1 MQNND
6 IFRRIRYALDLRDSK
21 VVEIFG
27 NVNKKVTEGQV
38 RYWLLRDDN
47 TSFVKLSDLEL
58 SAFLNGLIVSR
69 RGLKG
74 DSPPEAEELLT
85 NNIIFKKL
93 RIALELHADGILE
106 MLILAG
112 FTFSRH
118 ELSSLFRRPDHK
130 NYRECSDQLLKKF
143 LKGMQLKYRPAV
155 EEEVVTGE

>member
-6 IFRRIRYALDLRDSK
+6 IFRRIRYALDLSDLK
-21 VVEIFG
+21 MVEIFG
-27 NVNKKVTEGQV
+27 NVNKKVTAQQV
-38 RYWLLRDDN
+38 RNWLLRDDN
-47 TSFVKLSDLEL
+47 EKFVKFSDLEF
-58 SAFLNGLIVSR
+58 STFLNGLIVNR

-85 NNIIFKKL
+85 NNIILKKL

-118 ELSSLFRRPDHK
+118 ELSSLFRRPTHK

-143 LKGMQLKYRPAV
+143 LKGMQLKYRPGV
-155 EEEVVTGE
+155 EEEVVAGE